1 MCICIKHLHHML
13 TKKYRIKE
21 THLNDKTIFYPEY
34 SYRLFPW
41 YWTRLEYRV
50 WVESEQNNILIYFHE
65 LESGKYWLKRYIE
78 EQESMNRI
86 HNL

>member
-1 MCICIKHLHHML
+1 ML

-21 THLNDKTIFYPEY
+21 TQLNDKTIFYPEY
-34 SYRLFPW
+34 SYSLFPW

-78 EQESMNRI
+78 EQAAINRI
-86 HNL
+86 HNI